1 MIEAEIKKKIP
12 KLETRED
19 VLTSNV
25 FGLLGL
31 IEYKYLMDIVSK
43 AKNHK
48 DKSME
53 NLLQD
58 KQIKNVE
65 LWKYFTNIGEPDIL
79 VTLDDDTFFIIEVK
93 YFSHEH
99 NKKEQIDH
107 EESEKELY
115 QENGQLKKYLDI
127 EIDNKKSDFIIY
139 LTPNYQSLNVIQTSE
154 STSKACLDNI
164 YHIHWDEFNEHLIK
178 KQIDGIENKIE
189 DKIIGKIIEYL
200 DFKGF
205 TYWRG
210 FEYKKDIYDTLNT
223 KIGGFYGR

>member
-12 KLETRED
+12 KLETWED

-25 FGLLGL
+25 FGLLEF
-31 IEYKYLMDIVSK
+31 IDYKYLIDVVSK
-43 AKNHK
+43 AKNHQSDSIESRLK
-48 DKSME
+48 
-53 NLLQD
+53 D

-65 LWKYFTNIGEPDIL
+65 LWKSFKNIGEPDIL

-99 NKKEQIDH
+99 NKKEQVENEDDI
-107 EESEKELY
+107 EKY
-115 QENGQLKKYLDI
+115 QENGQLKKYLNI

-139 LTPNYQSLNVIQTSE
+139 LTADYQSLNVIQNSG
-154 STSKACLDNI
+154 STSIACLDNI
-164 YHIHWDEFNEHLIK
+164 YHIHWDDFNEHLIINA
-178 KQIDGIENKIE
+178 QTDGIEKKII
-189 DKIIGKIIEYL
+189 DKIVTYL

-210 FEYKKDIYDTLNT
+210 FEYKKNEYDILNT
-223 KIGGFYGR
+223 KIGGFYAR